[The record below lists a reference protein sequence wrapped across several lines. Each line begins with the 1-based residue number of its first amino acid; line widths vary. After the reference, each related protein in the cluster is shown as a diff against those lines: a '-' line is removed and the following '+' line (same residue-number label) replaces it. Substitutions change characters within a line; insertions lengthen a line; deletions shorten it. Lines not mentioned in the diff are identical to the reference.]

1 MSDLGIVKV
10 KPFDHQLKGA
20 KLALN
25 TFESSINNST
35 TLNKGFALLMEMG
48 TGKSLTSIIIAG
60 KLYQEEKIKRVLI
73 VAPLSILGVWEQEFM
88 KFANFSYELNVLTG
102 SLANK
107 KKQLSTFSKDGRL
120 KVAIVNYES
129 AWRMKEDLLKFDA
142 DLIIA
147 DEGHKLKDNRS
158 SQSKGMQE
166 LGDKARYKLLLTGTV
181 ITNKEI
187 DIFSQY
193 RFLDRTIFGDSF
205 YKWRNCYFTMGGYG
219 LHTPIFKKQ
228 LTDEFQNKFMSIAY
242 RVRKDECL
250 DLPPITE
257 EVRALELEPEAQK
270 IYKQLEDEMF
280 ARFKDDKELTVTN
293 VLTKILR
300 LSQVT
305 GGYLPNDNDTEST
318 NISSVKMQALIDII
332 DSAKQEDKKI
342 VIIAR
347 FNNELDAIENMLV
360 LKKIKYSVVRGNVK
374 DRDEQIRKFQENPDC
389 KVFVGQIAT
398 CGLGITLTSASIM
411 VFYSLD
417 YSMSNY
423 EQCKAR
429 IHRAGQ
435 KENCHYIYLVCKNT
449 VDRKVLRALRSK
461 IDLAKSLVDDFR
473 AGKKTSEE

>member
-1 MSDLGIVKV
+1 MGDCSIVKV
-10 KPFDHQLKGA
+10 KPFNHQIKGME
-20 KLALN
+20 LAIN
-25 TFESSINNST
+25 RFNNST
-35 TLNKGFALLMEMG
+35 LYSKGFALLMEMG
-48 TGKSLTSIIIAG
+48 TGKTLTSILIAG
-60 KLYQEEKIKRVLI
+60 KLYQEDKINKVLI
-73 VAPLSILGVWEQEFM
+73 VAPLSILGVWEQEFI
-88 KFANFSYELNVLTG
+88 KFANFEYDLKVLAG

-107 KKQLSTFSKDGRL
+107 RKQLMSFKDDEKL
-120 KVAIVNYES
+120 KIAIVNYES
-129 AWRMKEDLLKFDA
+129 AWRMKDELLKFNA

-193 RFLDRTIFGDSF
+193 RFLDKSIFGDSF
-205 YKWRNCYFTMGGYG
+205 YKWRNYYFTMGGYG
-219 LHTPIFKKQ
+219 LHTPIFKKT

-250 DLPPITE
+250 DLPQITE
-257 EVRALELEPEAQK
+257 EVRALDLEPEAMK
-270 IYKQLEDEMF
+270 VYKQLEDEMF

-305 GGYLPNDNDTEST
+305 GGYLPNDNDSQSI
-318 NISSVKMQALIDII
+318 NISTVKMEALIDII
-332 DSAKQEDKKI
+332 DSARQEDKK
-342 VIIAR
+342 VVVIAR
-347 FNNELDAIENMLV
+347 FNEELNAIENMLK
-360 LKKIKYSVVRGNVK
+360 LKKINYSVVRGSIKN
-374 DRDEQIRKFQENPDC
+374 RDEQISDFQNNPEF

-398 CGLGITLTSASIM
+398 CGLGITLTAASIM
-411 VFYSLD
+411 VFYSMD
-417 YSMSNY
+417 YSMSNF

-449 VDRKVLRALRSK
+449 IDRKVLRALRNK
-461 IDLAKSLVDDFR
+461 IDLAKSLVYDFR
-473 AGKKTSEE
+473 TGKKISEE

>member
-1 MSDLGIVKV
+1 M
-10 KPFDHQLKGA
+10 
-20 KLALN
+20 
-25 TFESSINNST
+25 
-35 TLNKGFALLMEMG
+35 
-48 TGKSLTSIIIAG
+48 
-60 KLYQEEKIKRVLI
+60 
-73 VAPLSILGVWEQEFM
+73 WEQEFI
-88 KFANFSYELNVLTG
+88 KFANFEYDLKVLTG
-102 SLANK
+102 TLANK
-107 KKQLSTFSKDGRL
+107 RKQLMSFKDDEKL
-120 KVAIVNYES
+120 KIAIVNYES
-129 AWRMKEDLLKFDA
+129 AWRMKDDLFKYGA

-158 SQSKGMQE
+158 SQSKGMHE
-166 LGDKARYKLLLTGTV
+166 LGDRAKYKLLLTGTV

-187 DIFSQY
+187 DIYSQY
-193 RFLDRTIFGDSF
+193 RFLDKSIFGDSF
-205 YKWRNCYFTMGGYG
+205 YKWRNYYFTMGGYG
-219 LHTPIFKKQ
+219 LHTPIFKKA
-228 LTDEFQNKFMSIAY
+228 LTDEFQNKFMSVAF

-250 DLPPITE
+250 DLPPVTE
-257 EVRALELEPEAQK
+257 EVRALDLEPEAMK
-270 IYKQLEDEMF
+270 VYKQLEDEMF

-293 VLTKILR
+293 VLSKILR

-318 NISSVKMQALIDII
+318 NISTVKMEALIDII
-332 DSAKQEDKKI
+332 DSAKQEDKKV

-347 FNNELDAIENMLV
+347 FNNELDAIEDMLA
-360 LKKIKYSVVRGNVK
+360 LKKIKYAVVRGDVK
-374 DRDEQIRKFQENPDC
+374 NRDEQISEFQNNTEC

-449 VDRKVLRALRSK
+449 VDRKVLRALRNK
-461 IDLAKSLVDDFR
+461 IDLAKALVDDFR

>member
-1 MSDLGIVKV
+1 MEDLSIVKV
-10 KPFDHQLKGA
+10 KPFDHQIKGTEMALKRF
-20 KLALN
+20 KK
-25 TFESSINNST
+25 ST
-35 TLNKGFALLMEMG
+35 PNNKGFALLMEMG
-48 TGKSLTSIIIAG
+48 TGKSLTSIMIAG
-60 KLYQEEKIKRVLI
+60 RLYQEDKIKKVLI
-73 VAPLSILGVWEQEFM
+73 VAPLSILGVWEDEFR
-88 KFANFSYELNVLTG
+88 KFANFSYELKVLTG
-102 SLANK
+102 TLINK
-107 KKQLSTFSKDGRL
+107 KKQLTTFASDEKL
-120 KVAIVNYES
+120 KVAVVNYES
-129 AWRMKEDLLKFDA
+129 AWRMKDELLKFNA

-193 RFLDRTIFGDSF
+193 RFLDKSIFGDSF
-205 YKWRNCYFTMGGYG
+205 YKWRNQYFTMGGYG
-219 LHTPIFKKQ
+219 LHTPIFKKA
-228 LTDEFQNKFMSIAY
+228 LTDEFQNKFMSVAY

-257 EVRALELEPEAQK
+257 EVRTLDLEPEARK

-280 ARFKDDKELTVTN
+280 ARFKDNKELTVTN

-305 GGYLPNDNDTEST
+305 GGYLPNDNDDLST
-318 NISSVKMQALIDII
+318 NISTVKMDALIDII
-332 DSAKQEDKKI
+332 DSAKQEDKKVV
-342 VIIAR
+342 VIAK
-347 FNNELDAIENMLV
+347 FNDELDAIENMLQ
-360 LKKIKYSVVRGNVK
+360 LKKIKYSVVRGEAKN
-374 DRDEQIRKFQENPDC
+374 RDEQIKEFQENDEC

-398 CGLGITLTSASIM
+398 CGLGITLTASSIM

-417 YSMSNY
+417 YSMSNF

-449 VDRKVLRALRSK
+449 IDRKVLRALRNK

-473 AGKKTSEE
+473 TGKKISEE

>member
-1 MSDLGIVKV
+1 MSDCDVVKV
-10 KPFDHQLKGA
+10 KPFKHQIKGA
-20 KLALN
+20 NLALN
-25 TFESSINNST
+25 TFVGIGT
-35 TLNKGFALLMEMG
+35 APVVNKGFAFLMEMG
-48 TGKSLTSIIIAG
+48 TGKSLTSIIVAG
-60 KLYQEEKIKRVLI
+60 RLYQEDKISKVLI
-73 VAPLSILGVWEQEFM
+73 VAPLSILGVWEQEFS
-88 KFANFSYELNVLTG
+88 KFANFGYELKVLSG
-102 SLANK
+102 SLTNK
-107 KKQLSTFSKDGRL
+107 KKQLNEFSNDERL
-120 KVAIVNYES
+120 KVAVVNYES
-129 AWRMKEDLLKFDA
+129 AWRMKDDLFKYDA

-158 SQSKGMQE
+158 SQSKGMHE

-193 RFLDRTIFGDSF
+193 RYLDKSIFGDSF
-205 YKWRNCYFTMGGYG
+205 YKWRNQYFTMGGYG
-219 LHTPIFKKQ
+219 LHTPIFKKA

-250 DLPPITE
+250 DLPPVTE
-257 EVRALELEPEAQK
+257 EVRTLDLEPEAMK
-270 IYKQLEDEMF
+270 VYKQLEDEMF

-318 NISSVKMQALIDII
+318 NISTVKMEALIDII
-332 DSAKQEDKKI
+332 DSAKQEDKKV

-347 FNNELDAIENMLV
+347 FNNELDAIEDMLS
-360 LKKIKYSVVRGNVK
+360 LKKIKYAVVRGDVK
-374 DRDEQIRKFQENPDC
+374 NRDEQISEFQNNPEC

-398 CGLGITLTSASIM
+398 CGLGITLTAASTM
-411 VFYSLD
+411 VFYSMD
-417 YSMSNY
+417 YSMSNF

-435 KENCHYIYLVCKNT
+435 KENCHYIYIVCKNT
-449 VDRKVLRALRSK
+449 VDRKVLRALRNK
-461 IDLAKSLVDDFR
+461 IDLAKTLVDDFR
-473 AGKKTSEE
+473 TGKMTSEE

>member
-1 MSDLGIVKV
+1 MEDLSIVKV
-10 KPFDHQLKGA
+10 KPFDHQIKGTEMALKR
-20 KLALN
+20 
-25 TFESSINNST
+25 FEKST
-35 TLNKGFALLMEMG
+35 SNNKGFALLMEMG
-48 TGKSLTSIIIAG
+48 TGKSLTSIMIAG
-60 KLYQEEKIKRVLI
+60 RLYQEDKIKKVLI
-73 VAPLSILGVWEQEFM
+73 VAPLSILGVWEDEFR
-88 KFANFSYELNVLTG
+88 KFANFSYELKVLTG
-102 SLANK
+102 TLANK
-107 KKQLSTFSKDGRL
+107 KKQLTTFASDEKL
-120 KVAIVNYES
+120 KVAVVNYES
-129 AWRMKEDLLKFDA
+129 SWRMKDELLKFNA

-193 RFLDRTIFGDSF
+193 RFLDKSIFGDSF
-205 YKWRNCYFTMGGYG
+205 YKWRNYYFTMGGYG
-219 LHTPIFKKQ
+219 LHTPIFKKA

-250 DLPPITE
+250 DLPPVTE
-257 EVRALELEPEAQK
+257 EIRALDLEPEARK

-305 GGYLPNDNDTEST
+305 GGYLPNDNDSQST
-318 NISSVKMQALIDII
+318 NISTVKMEALIDII
-332 DSAKQEDKKI
+332 DSARQEDKK
-342 VIIAR
+342 VVVIAR
-347 FNNELDAIENMLV
+347 FNNELDAIEDMLQ
-360 LKKIKYSVVRGNVK
+360 LKKIKYAVVRGEVK
-374 DRDEQIRKFQENPDC
+374 NRDEQISEFQNNPEC

-398 CGLGITLTSASIM
+398 CGLGITITASSIM
-411 VFYSLD
+411 VFYSMD
-417 YSMSNY
+417 YSMSNF

-449 VDRKVLRALRSK
+449 VDRKVLRALRNK
-461 IDLAKSLVDDFR
+461 IDLAKSLVDDFKI
-473 AGKKTSEE
+473 GKKTSEE